1 MEKTVKTEIETIFDD
16 NGYVPGLY
24 SKDDDLYLYSDA
36 NKDEIKDFALAVGCS
51 EKLVKVLLHLGMNIK
66 DNDEYL
72 NEDIKDLG
80 RIVLE

>member
-1 MEKTVKTEIETIFDD
+1 
-16 NGYVPGLY
+16 
-24 SKDDDLYLYSDA
+24 
-36 NKDEIKDFALAVGCS
+36 
-51 EKLVKVLLHLGMNIK
+51 LVKVLLHLGMNIK